1 MSSEKPTLPSIH
13 LMLEGAGI
21 NSLPSSTTA
30 TVGGKSAH
38 RRNASDVASHLENLS
53 LSTPIP
59 MEPCA
64 SNTNS
69 STNSTPTQWSM
80 PFRPTPLY
88 QHPYHHHRS
97 ARNLHSRSYSDYTH
111 PYITTPPPPPSSIA
125 PYQQV
130 NGLLAPHQQHRRAV
144 STSTLDLMLHHRPS
158 TSDSYS
164 SPPALYP
171 SYSTST
177 LPQSPTLS
185 VKTPS
190 SLDEQHYPFDLD
202 DEDSL
207 SHRYDDEEG
216 DSHDK
221 VKQQQQQQQ
230 HVGPTSTT
238 DTVVMMAGS
247 SSTTTTTTLTNDDL
261 CGSTTTANPNSN
273 GKDSSKYQC
282 TYCQKGFSR
291 PSSLRIHVY
300 SHTGE
305 KPFTCPEVNC
315 GRSFSVQSNMR
326 RHIRVHKLNGK
337 HLKLRRSPPP
347 IKPLA
352 AKPSWMHGSLSQET
366 VLPLH

>member
-1 MSSEKPTLPSIH
+1 
-13 LMLEGAGI
+13 
-21 NSLPSSTTA
+21 
-30 TVGGKSAH
+30 
-38 RRNASDVASHLENLS
+38 
-53 LSTPIP
+53 
-59 MEPCA
+59 
-64 SNTNS
+64 
-69 STNSTPTQWSM
+69 M

-88 QHPYHHHRS
+88 QHPYHHHQS
-97 ARNLHSRSYSDYTH
+97 ARNLHSQSYSDYTH

-144 STSTLDLMLHHRPS
+144 STSTLDLMLHHWP
-158 TSDSYS
+158 TASDTYS
-164 SPPALYP
+164 PPPALYP

-207 SHRYDDEEG
+207 SHRYDDEDG
-216 DSHDK
+216 DNHDT
-221 VKQQQQQQQ
+221 VKQQQQQA
-230 HVGPTSTT
+230 GSTSTT
-238 DTVVMMAGS
+238 GTAVMMAGS
-247 SSTTTTTTLTNDDL
+247 SSTTSDSTVTT
-261 CGSTTTANPNSN
+261 NPNSN
-273 GKDSSKYQC
+273 GKDNNKYQC

-305 KPFTCPEVNC
+305 KPFTCPELNC

-352 AKPSWMHGSLSQET
+352 AKPSWMHGSLSPET
-366 VLPLH
+366 ALPLH